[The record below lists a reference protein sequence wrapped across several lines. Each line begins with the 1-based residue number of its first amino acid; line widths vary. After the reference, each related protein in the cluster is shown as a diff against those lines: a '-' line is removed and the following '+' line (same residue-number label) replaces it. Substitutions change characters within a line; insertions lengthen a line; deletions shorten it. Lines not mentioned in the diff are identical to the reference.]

1 MEEEK
6 KKKKNKKKKNKQ
18 AKQTEDGSA
27 APEGITS
34 AAQNLES
41 VSGEIHN
48 DRNGE
53 TPAFVE
59 RSRTTHEIKDARLTV
74 SFQIL

>member
-6 KKKKNKKKKNKQ
+6 KKKKSKKKKNKQ

-27 APEGITS
+27 PPEGITS
-34 AAQNLES
+34 VAQNLES

-48 DRNGE
+48 DRNGVM
-53 TPAFVE
+53 PAFDE
-59 RSRTTHEIKDARLTV
+59 KSKTTHEIIDARLTV
-74 SFQIL
+74 SFQI